1 MKKLIITLSSIAL
14 VLFGVYSCKKDNI
27 NGDKNNLIGGSILT
41 LTKNINGNLDFSKPT
56 ATVSIQV
63 GSKGAAVTSVNVYL
77 VTGSNDLDKT
87 KWKLIKNL
95 PFTDGMTISAS
106 TAEIAAALAPAAI
119 QPGSQYKLQNEV
131 VTTDG
136 RKFNAINTPSNFT
149 SFTVYNIVF
158 TWTATAVCAFTGNM
172 AGAYKVIADPNWQDW
187 VPGDMVAVTDGPG
200 ANQVNISKVYPNPA
214 YGAVVSPLYID
225 VDPATGAATIKSGIT
240 WGDYG
245 AYKTSSGDGSTGFI
259 FSCTGLISMNI
270 HIIATSPYGDQ
281 GFAKLVLQ
289 KQ

>member
-63 GSKGAAVTSVNVYL
+63 GSKGEAVTSVNVYL
-77 VTGSNDLDKT
+77 ATGSDALDKT

-106 TAEIAAALAPAAI
+106 TAEIAAALVPATI
-119 QPGSQYKLQNEV
+119 TPGNQYVLQNEV
-131 VTTDG
+131 VTASG
-136 RKFNAINTPSNFT
+136 RKFNAIITPSNYT
-149 SFTVYNIVF
+149 SFAVYGIVF
-158 TWTATAVCAFTGNM
+158 TWKATAVCAFDQAATVGT
-172 AGAYKVIADPNWQDW
+172 YKVVLDDPWADY
-187 VPGDMVAVTDGPG
+187 VTGDTIKITAGPDASSIQFYG
-200 ANQVNISKVYPNPA
+200 YPSAQAGGINRLPWIVKVDA
-214 YGAVVSPLYID
+214 
-225 VDPATGAATIKSGIT
+225 ATGAATMATQAAGS
-240 WGDYG
+240 YG
-245 AYKTSSGDGSTGFI
+245 TVPAKVAATGFV
-259 FSCTGLISMNI
+259 FSCTGFINLLVDV
-270 HIIATSPYGDQ
+270 TYGTDLYA
-281 GFAKLVLQ
+281 GNKFKLQ